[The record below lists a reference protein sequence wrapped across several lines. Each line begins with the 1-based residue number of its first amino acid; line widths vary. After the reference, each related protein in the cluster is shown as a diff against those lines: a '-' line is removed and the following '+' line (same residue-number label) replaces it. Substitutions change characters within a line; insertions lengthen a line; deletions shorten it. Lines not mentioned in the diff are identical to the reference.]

1 MPRTATRTARAV
13 HQVARPDGL
22 PTADLFAFVD
32 EELPAL
38 GDGAALVENAFLS
51 VDPYMLGSMAGG
63 EGGYQLN
70 APLEGR
76 AVGRVVASRSAALPV
91 GTAVIHRQGWRT
103 HAVVTADQA
112 RVLPELPGVPLSAHL
127 SVLGGTGL
135 SAYVGLTRIAGL
147 KPGEDVFVSAAAGGV
162 GTAAGQLARLL
173 GARRV
178 VGSAG
183 SAAKTAFLT
192 EQLGFDAAFDHHAGP
207 VAELLAGAA
216 PDGIDVYL
224 DNVGGEHL
232 AAAIGAMR
240 EFGRIAWCGAIAQYA
255 AATPPAAPH
264 NLFELVSRS
273 IRLEGFLVRHHLDA
287 QQELYDLLAPHL
299 RSGRVVAPET
309 VLDGLDR
316 AVDAFLGVLT
326 GANTGKMLVRL

>member
-1 MPRTATRTARAV
+1 MPVSFRAV
-13 HQVARPDGL
+13 HQVSRPSG
-22 PTADLFAFVD
+22 PATAELFAFVD
-32 EELPAL
+32 GVLPAL
-38 GDGAALVENAFLS
+38 GEGEVLVENAFLS
-51 VDPYMLGSMAGG
+51 VDPYMVGLLDGG
-63 EGGYQLN
+63 EGGYPLG

-76 AVGRVVASRSAALPV
+76 AVGRVVESRSAALPV
-91 GTAVIHRQGWRT
+91 GTAVIHREGWRT
-103 HAVVTADQA
+103 HAVVAA
-112 RVLPELPGVPLSAHL
+112 ERVRALPELPGVPLSAHL

-135 SAYVGLTRIAGL
+135 SAYVGLTRIARL

-192 EQLGFDAAFDHHAGP
+192 GELGFDAAFDYHDGP
-207 VAELLAGAA
+207 VAELLAAAA

-232 AAAIGAMR
+232 EAAIGAMR
-240 EFGRIAWCGAIAQYA
+240 DFGRIAWCGAISQYGV
-255 AATPPAAPH
+255 ATPPPAAPH
-264 NLFELVSRS
+264 NLFELVHRS

-287 QQELYDLLAPHL
+287 QQELYALLGPQL
-299 RSGRVVAPET
+299 RSGRVSAPET
-309 VLDGLDR
+309 VLDGFDR
-316 AVDAFLGVLT
+316 TVEAFLGVLA
-326 GANTGKMLVRL
+326 GANTGKMLVRI